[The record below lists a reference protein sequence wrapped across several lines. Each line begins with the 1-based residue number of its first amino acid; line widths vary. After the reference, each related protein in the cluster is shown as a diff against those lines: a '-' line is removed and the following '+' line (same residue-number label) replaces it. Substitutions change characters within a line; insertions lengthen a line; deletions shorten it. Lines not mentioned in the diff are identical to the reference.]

1 MLALLLISFHKVVAL
16 IGLLLM
22 GIIIDLGASQCN
34 GLGKDEHSAAFKM

>member
-1 MLALLLISFHKVVAL
+1 MLELLLIPFRKVVAL

-22 GIIIDLGASQCN
+22 GIIIDLGAPQCT